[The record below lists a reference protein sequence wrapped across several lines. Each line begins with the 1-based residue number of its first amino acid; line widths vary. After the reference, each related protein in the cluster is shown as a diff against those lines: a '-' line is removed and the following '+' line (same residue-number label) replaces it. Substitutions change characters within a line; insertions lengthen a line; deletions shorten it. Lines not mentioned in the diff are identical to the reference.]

1 MRIWHRMKHILLLL
15 LVLSISASA
24 SAQGLPGVPGGGL
37 PAFNAGQPGAAA
49 INYQGVPPSFLPHPH
64 LSPYE
69 HASQQ
74 HVNDNGLWYSDTVS
88 HFEERGI
95 PFTYNVQVEWLQ
107 SSVRGFNGRV
117 GDRFAPTLAEIDNA
131 TLIGPQILQNRTLN
145 LFQPLN
151 MDDVPT
157 IRPSGLKVTTS
168 IKSREGWALSFHG
181 MWNDNTSQEFSARA
195 DRDKYRI
202 DEIDAIIL
210 EATGGVTDPTTF
222 FNTQRNTSDLEIAE
236 TFLLVGDPL
245 DFDSG
250 DLIDWDIRG
259 VTSDILNRTLIS
271 QLNLPLQNGEFPNG
285 RYQRFDIEFAIRHS
299 VGSYGAGAHFETDT
313 IFERSGIKFR
323 GLVGG
328 RYMRINEGFH
338 FRGRDSG
345 LLYDVSNDIELID
358 RIDND
363 GDFVVDNIDE
373 GGSGGSY
380 EVYNPS
386 SELLIRSFVDNIA
399 RTDAAG
405 PEFGFAYDI
414 GKRAGLSFSGST
426 HFGALF
432 NNERIRLAGDNI
444 GIYAP
449 GESIENTLDVD
460 PITNEVILRDLF
472 DTSTANGPTQ
482 NAFTDGV
489 SSKHI
494 SPMIEQSL
502 NAQLPLFSQVPVLR
516 DMRVLE
522 NATLQAGYTF
532 LWIGEVAD
540 PSNSVVW
547 ASNPRA
553 GLFPTINVNRTDF
566 YQHTFR
572 LGINC
577 EY

>member
-1 MRIWHRMKHILLLL
+1 MRIWHRMKHNLLLL
-15 LVLSISASA
+15 LVLSMSANA

-37 PAFNAGQPGAAA
+37 PVFNAGQPGAAA

-64 LSPYE
+64 LSPFE
-69 HASQQ
+69 NASEQ
-74 HVNDNGLWYSDTVS
+74 HVNENGLWFSDTVS

-95 PFTYNVQVEWLQ
+95 PFTYNMQVEWLQ
-107 SSVRGFNGRV
+107 SSLRGFRGRV
-117 GDRFAPTLAEIDNA
+117 GDRFAPTQADITQGFFVL
-131 TLIGPQILQNRTLN
+131 PQVLQNRTLN

-151 MDDVPT
+151 MDHVPT
-157 IRPSGLKVTTS
+157 LRPSGVKLTTD
-168 IKSREGWALSFHG
+168 IKSREGWGFSFHAL
-181 MWNDNTSQEFSARA
+181 WNEDTSQTFSARA

-202 DEIDAIIL
+202 DEIDALVL

-222 FNTQRNTSDLEIAE
+222 FTSGRDTTDLEIAE
-236 TFLLVGDPL
+236 TMILVGDPL
-245 DFDSG
+245 LFDSG
-250 DLIDWDIRG
+250 DLIDWNIRG
-259 VTSDILNRTLIS
+259 TTSDILDRTLIS
-271 QLNLPLQNGEFPNG
+271 ELDLPLQNGVNPLGVF
-285 RYQRFDIEFAIRHS
+285 QRFDIEFAIRHS
-299 VGSYGAGAHFETDT
+299 AGSYGAGAHFESDT
-313 IFERSGIKFR
+313 IFERHGIKFR

-345 LLYDVSNDIELID
+345 LSYTLSTSNQFQNVD
-358 RIDND
+358 RVDND
-363 GDFVVDNIDE
+363 GDFFVDDIDE
-373 GGSGGSY
+373 DGSGGTY
-380 EVYNPS
+380 TAFNPS

-399 RTDAAG
+399 QTNAAG
-405 PEFGFAYDI
+405 PEFGLAYDI
-414 GKRAGLSFSGST
+414 GGKAGINLSGST
-426 HFGALF
+426 RVGAMI
-432 NNERIRLAGDNI
+432 NKERLRLAGDNI
-444 GIYAP
+444 GQFDPFQP
-449 GESIENTLDVD
+449 GVLGVD
-460 PITNEVILRDLF
+460 PLTNNIILADLF

-502 NAQLPLFSQVPVLR
+502 NAEIPIFGQIPVLR
-516 DMRVLE
+516 DMRILE
-522 NATLQAGYTF
+522 NASLQAGYTF

-540 PSNSVVW
+540 PSNSIVW